1 MRLEDTGF
9 TSFLFLSVQQV
20 IITGNK
26 STRMVGYVRRS
37 FSMEAAEVKKGF
49 SYYIKRDYLLY
60 LMLVIP
66 VAYILTFKYAPM
78 YGIQIAF
85 KNYNIFEG
93 INSSP
98 WNQYETFKQIFS
110 SKQFF
115 QVVRNTMVLNGL
127 DLIVGFPAPI
137 ILAIL
142 LNELIWTRFKRASQT
157 ILYLPHFLSW
167 VIIGGIVAQLFSP
180 TGMLNSL
187 IVDMGGQTYPFLTD
201 KYVWVVTYVFVGV
214 WQNAGWGTI
223 LYLAAMTGIDHQL
236 YEAAE
241 ADGAGRL
248 RKIWHITLPG
258 IRSTIVILLI
268 LQLGNIMA
276 INFDRPFNIQNNL
289 VMDFGDVISTYVY
302 RVGIQ
307 SADFSLGT
315 AVGLFQ
321 SVICMIFLLSSN
333 FISRKLGEDGI
344 W

>member
-1 MRLEDTGF
+1 MN
-9 TSFLFLSVQQV
+9 SSVPLDKK
-20 IITGNK
+20 G
-26 STRMVGYVRRS
+26 SVGKPLIK
-37 FSMEAAEVKKGF
+37 KKGF
-49 SYYIKRDYLLY
+49 FYYIKYDFILY
-60 LMLVIP
+60 LMLIIP

-85 KNYNIFEG
+85 KEYNIFQG
-93 INSSP
+93 VSMSP
-98 WNQYETFKQIFS
+98 WNNFATFKEIFS
-110 SKQFF
+110 SPQFF
-115 QVVRNTMVLNGL
+115 QVVRNTLMLNGL
-127 DLIVGFPAPI
+127 DLLVGFPAPI

-142 LNELIWTRFKRASQT
+142 INELVWNKFKKVSQT

-167 VIIGGIVAQLFSP
+167 VIIGGIVAQLLSP

-187 IVDMGGQTYPFLTD
+187 ISHMGGQTLPFLTN
-201 KYVWVVTYVFVGV
+201 KYAWVATYSLVGV

-223 LYLAAMTGIDHQL
+223 LYLAAMTGIDKQL
-236 YEAAE
+236 YEAAD
-241 ADGAGRL
+241 ADGAGRFG
-248 RKIWHITLPG
+248 KIWHVTLPG
-258 IRSTIVILLI
+258 IRPTIAILLI

-307 SADFSLGT
+307 SANFSVGA

-321 SVICMIFLLSSN
+321 SVICLIFLVTSN
-333 FISRKLGEDGI
+333 FITRKLGENGI

>member
-1 MRLEDTGF
+1 MN
-9 TSFLFLSVQQV
+9 SSVALDKKESVVIPQQ
-20 IITGNK
+20 K
-26 STRMVGYVRRS
+26 
-37 FSMEAAEVKKGF
+37 KKGL
-49 SYYIKRDYLLY
+49 SYYIRLDYMLY
-60 LMLVIP
+60 LMLLVPI
-66 VAYILTFKYAPM
+66 AYIVIFKYAPM

-85 KNYNIFEG
+85 KDYNIFQG
-93 INSSP
+93 VSKSP
-98 WNQYETFKQIFS
+98 WNNFETFKQIFAS
-110 SKQFF
+110 PQFF
-115 QVVRNTMVLNGL
+115 QVVRNTLMLNFL
-127 DLIVGFPAPI
+127 DLILGFPAPI

-142 LNELIWTRFKRASQT
+142 LNELVWNKFKKVSQT

-167 VIIGGIVAQLFSP
+167 VIIGGIVTQLLSP

-187 IVDMGGQTYPFLTD
+187 IGHMGGQSLPFLTN
-201 KYVWVVTYVFVGV
+201 KYVWVATYSLIGV

-223 LYLAAMTGIDHQL
+223 LYLAAMTGIDKQL
-236 YEAAE
+236 YEAAD

-258 IRSTIVILLI
+258 IRPTIAILLI

-289 VMDFGDVISTYVY
+289 VMDYGDVISTYVY

-307 SADFSLGT
+307 SANFSIGA

-321 SVICMIFLLSSN
+321 SVICLIFLVTSN
-333 FISRKLGEDGI
+333 FISRKLGENGI

>member
-1 MRLEDTGF
+1 M
-9 TSFLFLSVQQV
+9 
-20 IITGNK
+20 
-26 STRMVGYVRRS
+26 
-37 FSMEAAEVKKGF
+37 VKKGVF
-49 SYYIKRDYLLY
+49 SYIKRDYLLY

-66 VAYILTFKYAPM
+66 VVYLLIFKYAPI

-85 KNYNIFEG
+85 KDYNIFQG
-93 INSSP
+93 INNSP
-98 WNQYETFKQIFS
+98 WNHFETFKHIFS
-110 SKQFF
+110 SKQFY
-115 QVVRNTMVLNGL
+115 QVVRNTLVLNGL

-142 LNELIWTRFKRASQT
+142 INELVWTKFKKVSQT

-187 IVDMGGQTYPFLTD
+187 IVDMGGQTFPFLTD
-201 KYVWVVTYVFVGV
+201 KYAWVGTYIFVGI

-223 LYLAAMTGIDHQL
+223 LYLAAMTGIDNQL

-241 ADGAGRL
+241 ADGAGRFK
-248 RKIWHITLPG
+248 KIWHITLPG
-258 IRSTIVILLI
+258 IRPTIVILLI
-268 LQLGNIMA
+268 LQIGNIMA

-307 SADFSLGT
+307 TADFSLGT

-321 SVICMIFLLSSN
+321 SVVCLIFLLSSN
-333 FISRKLGEDGI
+333 YISRKLGENGI

>member
-1 MRLEDTGF
+1 MKAMNI
-9 TSFLFLSVQQV
+9 S
-20 IITGNK
+20 IILDKKKNIGK
-26 STRMVGYVRRS
+26 PLGK
-37 FSMEAAEVKKGF
+37 KKGLF
-49 SYYIKRDYLLY
+49 YYIKRDIVLY

-66 VAYILTFKYAPM
+66 VAYILIFKYGSM

-85 KNYNIFEG
+85 KDYNFFQG
-93 INSSP
+93 MNKSP
-98 WNQYETFKQIFS
+98 WNNFATFKQIFS
-110 SKQFF
+110 SPQFF
-115 QVVRNTMVLNGL
+115 QVVRNTLMLNGL

-142 LNELIWTRFKRASQT
+142 INELAWKKYKKISQT

-167 VIIGGIVAQLFSP
+167 VIIGGIVAQLLSP

-187 IVDMGGQTYPFLTD
+187 ISRIGGQPMPFLTN
-201 KYVWVVTYVFVGV
+201 KYVWVICYSVIGV

-223 LYLAAMTGIDHQL
+223 LYLAAMTGIDKQL
-236 YEAAE
+236 YEAADV
-241 ADGAGRL
+241 DGAGRL
-248 RKIWHITLPG
+248 GKIWYVTLPG
-258 IRSTIVILLI
+258 IRSTIAILLI

-302 RVGIQ
+302 RIGIQ
-307 SADFSLGT
+307 SANFSVGA

-321 SVICMIFLLSSN
+321 SVICLVFLLISN
-333 FISRKLGEDGI
+333 YITHKLGEQGI

>member
-1 MRLEDTGF
+1 M
-9 TSFLFLSVQQV
+9 
-20 IITGNK
+20 
-26 STRMVGYVRRS
+26 
-37 FSMEAAEVKKGF
+37 VKKGVF
-49 SYYIKRDYLLY
+49 YYIKHDFRLY

-66 VAYILTFKYAPM
+66 VAYLLVFKYAPM

-85 KNYNIFEG
+85 KDYNIFQG
-93 INSSP
+93 MNSSP
-98 WNQYETFKQIFS
+98 WNHFETFKQIFS

-115 QVVRNTMVLNGL
+115 QVVRNTLVLNGL

-142 LNELIWTRFKRASQT
+142 INELVWTKFKKASQT

-187 IVDMGGQTYPFLTD
+187 IADMGGHTFPFLTD
-201 KYVWVVTYVFVGV
+201 KYAWVGTYIFVGI

-223 LYLAAMTGIDHQL
+223 LYLAAMTGIDNQL

-241 ADGAGRL
+241 ADGAGRFK
-248 RKIWHITLPG
+248 KIWHITLPG
-258 IRSTIVILLI
+258 IRPTIVILLI
-268 LQLGNIMA
+268 LQIGNIMA

-307 SADFSLGT
+307 TADFSLGT

-321 SVICMIFLLSSN
+321 SVICLIFLLSSN
-333 FISRKLGEDGI
+333 YISRKLGENGI

>member
-1 MRLEDTGF
+1 MNAMN
-9 TSFLFLSVQQV
+9 SSV
-20 IITGNK
+20 
-26 STRMVGYVRRS
+26 
-37 FSMEAAEVKKGF
+37 ALDKKGSVEKPLKKKKGLF
-49 SYYIKRDYLLY
+49 YYIKYDFILY
-60 LMLVIP
+60 LMLIIP

-85 KNYNIFEG
+85 KDYNIFEG
-93 INSSP
+93 VSMSP
-98 WNQYETFKQIFS
+98 WNNYETFRQIFS
-110 SKQFF
+110 SPQFF
-115 QVVRNTMVLNGL
+115 QVVRNTLMLNGL
-127 DLIVGFPAPI
+127 DLLVGFPAPI
-137 ILAIL
+137 VLAII
-142 LNELIWTRFKRASQT
+142 LNELVWNKFKKVSQT
-157 ILYLPHFLSW
+157 VLYLPHFLSW
-167 VIIGGIVAQLFSP
+167 VIIGGIVAQLLSP

-187 IVDMGGQTYPFLTD
+187 ISHMGGQPLPFLTN
-201 KYVWVVTYVFVGV
+201 KYAWVATYVSVGV

-223 LYLAAMTGIDHQL
+223 LYLAAMTGIDRQL
-236 YEAAE
+236 YEAAD

-258 IRSTIVILLI
+258 IRPTIAILLI

-307 SADFSLGT
+307 SANFSVGA

-321 SVICMIFLLSSN
+321 SVICLIFLVTSN
-333 FISRKLGEDGI
+333 FISRKLGENGI

>member
-1 MRLEDTGF
+1 MEVMNSSVALDKGETLET
-9 TSFLFLSVQQV
+9 LL
-20 IITGNK
+20 NK
-26 STRMVGYVRRS
+26 
-37 FSMEAAEVKKGF
+37 KKGLL
-49 SYYIKRDYLLY
+49 YYIKHDFWLY
-60 LMLVIP
+60 LMLCIP
-66 VAYILTFKYAPM
+66 VAYIVIFKYAPM

-85 KNYNIFEG
+85 KDYNIFQG
-93 INSSP
+93 ANASP
-98 WNQYETFKQIFS
+98 WNDFATFKQIFS
-110 SKQFF
+110 SPQFY
-115 QVVRNTMVLNGL
+115 QVVRNTLMLNGL

-142 LNELIWTRFKRASQT
+142 INELAWTRFKKISQT

-167 VIIGGIVAQLFSP
+167 VIIGGIVAQLLSP

-187 IVDMGGQTYPFLTD
+187 ITHLGGEPLPFLTN
-201 KYVWVVTYVFVGV
+201 KYAWVATYAFVGV

-223 LYLAAMTGIDHQL
+223 LYLAAMTGIDKQL

-241 ADGAGRL
+241 VDGAGRFG
-248 RKIWHITLPG
+248 KIWNVTLPG

-307 SADFSLGT
+307 SANFSVGA

-321 SVICMIFLLSSN
+321 SVICLIFLLSSN
-333 FISRKLGEDGI
+333 FISRKLGENGI

>member
-1 MRLEDTGF
+1 MYERFVKPAGHFQWRL
-9 TSFLFLSVQQV
+9 Q
-20 IITGNK
+20 
-26 STRMVGYVRRS
+26 RMV
-37 FSMEAAEVKKGF
+37 KKRL
-49 SYYIKRDYLLY
+49 SYYLKRDYLLY

-98 WNQYETFKQIFS
+98 WNQFETFKQIFS

-115 QVVRNTMVLNGL
+115 QVVRNTIVLNGL

-142 LNELIWTRFKRASQT
+142 LNELIWTKFKRASQT

-187 IVDMGGQTYPFLTD
+187 IVDLGGKSFPFLTD
-201 KYVWVVTYVFVGV
+201 KFVWVGTYVFVGL

-258 IRSTIVILLI
+258 IRPTIVILLI

-307 SADFSLGT
+307 TADFSLGT

-333 FISRKLGEDGI
+333 FISRKLGDDGI

>member
-1 MRLEDTGF
+1 MKAMNSSAALDKQESIGKP
-9 TSFLFLSVQQV
+9 L
-20 IITGNK
+20 
-26 STRMVGYVRRS
+26 VRRRGL
-37 FSMEAAEVKKGF
+37 F
-49 SYYIKRDYLLY
+49 YHIKHDILLY
-60 LMLVIP
+60 LMLIVP
-66 VAYILTFKYAPM
+66 VVYIVMFKYAPM

-85 KNYNIFEG
+85 KDYNIFQG
-93 INSSP
+93 ASLSP
-98 WNQYETFKQIFS
+98 WNNFATFKEIFS
-110 SKQFF
+110 SPQFF
-115 QVVRNTMVLNGL
+115 QVVRNTLVLNGL

-142 LNELIWTRFKRASQT
+142 INELVWTKFKKVSQT

-167 VIIGGIVAQLFSP
+167 VIIGGIVTQLLSP
-180 TGMLNSL
+180 TGMLNSVL
-187 IVDMGGQTYPFLTD
+187 THMGGETLPFLTN
-201 KYVWVVTYVFVGV
+201 KYAWVATYSLVGV

-223 LYLAAMTGIDHQL
+223 LYLAAMTGIDKQL

-241 ADGAGRL
+241 ADGAGRFA
-248 RKIWHITLPG
+248 KIWHVTLPG
-258 IRSTIVILLI
+258 IRSTIVLLLI

-307 SADFSLGT
+307 SANFSVGA

-321 SVICMIFLLSSN
+321 SVICLIFLVTSN
-333 FISRKLGEDGI
+333 FISRKLGENGI

>member
-1 MRLEDTGF
+1 M
-9 TSFLFLSVQQV
+9 
-20 IITGNK
+20 
-26 STRMVGYVRRS
+26 
-37 FSMEAAEVKKGF
+37 VKKRL
-49 SYYIKRDYLLY
+49 SYYLKRDYLLY

-98 WNQYETFKQIFS
+98 WNQFETFKQIFS

-115 QVVRNTMVLNGL
+115 QVVRNTIVLNGL

-142 LNELIWTRFKRASQT
+142 LNELIWTKFKRASQT

-187 IVDMGGQTYPFLTD
+187 IVDLGGKSFPFLTD
-201 KYVWVVTYVFVGV
+201 KFVWVGTYVFVGL

-241 ADGAGRL
+241 ADGAGRI

-258 IRSTIVILLI
+258 IRPTIVILLI

-307 SADFSLGT
+307 TADFSLGT

-333 FISRKLGEDGI
+333 FISRKLGDDGI

>member
-1 MRLEDTGF
+1 M
-9 TSFLFLSVQQV
+9 
-20 IITGNK
+20 GNK
-26 STRMVGYVRRS
+26 GVM
-37 FSMEAAEVKKGF
+37 
-49 SYYIKRDYLLY
+49 YYIKHDYLLY
-60 LMLVIP
+60 FMLIVP
-66 VAYILTFKYAPM
+66 VVYLLAFKYAPL

-85 KNYNIFEG
+85 KDYNIFQG
-93 INSSP
+93 IHASP
-98 WNQYETFKQIFS
+98 WNHFETFNEIFS
-110 SKQFF
+110 SRQFF
-115 QVVRNTMVLNGL
+115 QAVRNTLVLNGL

-142 LNELIWTRFKRASQT
+142 LNELVWTRYKKVSQT

-187 IVDMGGQTYPFLTD
+187 IVDLGGHGLPFLTD
-201 KYVWVVTYVFVGV
+201 KYAWVGTYILVGI

-223 LYLAAMTGIDHQL
+223 LYLAAMTGIDNQL

-241 ADGAGRL
+241 ADGAGRF

-258 IRSTIVILLI
+258 IRPTIVILMI

-289 VMDFGDVISTYVY
+289 VMDYGDVISTYVY

-315 AVGLFQ
+315 AIGLFQ
-321 SVICMIFLLSSN
+321 SVICLIFLLSSN
-333 FISRKLGEDGI
+333 YISRKLGDDGI